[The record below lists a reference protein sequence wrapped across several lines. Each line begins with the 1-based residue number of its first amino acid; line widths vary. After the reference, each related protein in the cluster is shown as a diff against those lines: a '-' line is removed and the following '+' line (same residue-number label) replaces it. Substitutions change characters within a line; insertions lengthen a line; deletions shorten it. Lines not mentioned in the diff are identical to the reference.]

1 MADIV
6 VKKKVTPYKLLNVTS
21 ARDKRLSYK
30 ARGILFYLL
39 SKPDGWTCHVF
50 DLCKNSDKD
59 GQKSVQSAMKEL
71 SEMGYARLKRYK
83 KNADNKFMGT
93 YYEIQD
99 EA

>member
-50 DLCKNSDKD
+50 DLCNNSDKD
-59 GQKSVQSAMKEL
+59 GKKSVQSAMKEL
-71 SEMGYARLKRYK
+71 SEVGYAHLKRYD